1 VTEFVDEL
9 ASDSPAPG
17 GGSVSALASAMAAGL
32 TNMVGVLTFGKK
44 GYQDNWGEIEVLSNQ
59 AQSLKDTFLFLVDED
74 TRSFNNVMTA
84 MRLPKKSTEQQSA
97 RLQALQDATIY
108 SAEVPLKVMR
118 HSLEI
123 MKLAGR
129 MAEIGNQNSL
139 SDAGV
144 AVLQARAGLEG
155 AALNVLIN
163 IPGIDDKKVVAKFR
177 NEVSSLKSES
187 SALADKILAAMLNK
201 LLTPNA

>member
-1 VTEFVDEL
+1 
-9 ASDSPAPG
+9 
-17 GGSVSALASAMAAGL
+17 
-32 TNMVGVLTFGKK
+32 MVGVLTFGKK
-44 GYQDNWGEIEVLSNQ
+44 GYQDNWDEIEVLSNQ

-74 TRSFNNVMTA
+74 TRSFNNVMAA
-84 MRLPKKSTEQQSA
+84 MRLPKKSSEQQSA
-97 RLQALQDATIY
+97 RQQALQDATIY

-163 IPGIDDKKVVAKFR
+163 IPGIDDKKVVTEFEK
-177 NEVSSLKSES
+177 EVEQLQAES
-187 SALADKILAAMLNK
+187 TALAEKILSAMTTK
-201 LLTPNA
+201 LKLDS